1 MGQRRWNLVYKL
13 VVYYVISEFVFQL
26 FVYWFSVCL
35 FQLALGQGARRFHV
49 AAALNAK
56 AQVSMSR
63 FEPSSYV
70 NYDKLRSNIDIVR
83 KRSDS
88 ITVFCT
94 QFYLLLPFLSLIG
107 WLCGYFFTFT
117 EEFLVSLKKILS

>member
-1 MGQRRWNLVYKL
+1 MGQRCWNLKL
-13 VVYYVISEFVFQL
+13 VVYYVISEFVFQI

-35 FQLALGQGARRFHV
+35 LQLALGQGARRFHV

-107 WLCGYFFTFT
+107 WFGGYF
-117 EEFLVSLKKILS
+117 LLLQKIFFG